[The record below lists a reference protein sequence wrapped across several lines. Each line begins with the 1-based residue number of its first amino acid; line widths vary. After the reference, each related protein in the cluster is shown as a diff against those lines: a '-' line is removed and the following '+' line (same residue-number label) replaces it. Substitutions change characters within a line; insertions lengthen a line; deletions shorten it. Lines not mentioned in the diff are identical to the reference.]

1 MCRAQG
7 LPLPELLSFRLNPG
21 LGRTDSESKS
31 NVLGGP
37 SAKFGVPPEAIVGAY
52 AAAAAAGCQRFG
64 MHMMTGSCVMSED
77 YWAETVAALVAA
89 CKAVLQGTPVRAF
102 EFINIGGGLGIPYQ
116 PGAPAVDT
124 SAVAARIRATLEQQW
139 AAAGL
144 PLPLPAL
151 AMENGRYMT
160 GPFGWLVARCQS
172 QKKAWGSVY
181 HGLDAC
187 MANLMRPGACAG
199 SIALLAL
206 THTTHT
212 LHTRAHHTHAHTSEL
227 WWLLG
232 WLWALVENWRSQ
244 LTAHYSPSLSL
255 SLSVSLSSQA
265 CMAPTTTSAF
275 LLMLGPQK
283 WRLPTWWALCVRT
296 MTGLPR

>member
-1 MCRAQG
+1 M
-7 LPLPELLSFRLNPG
+7 
-21 LGRTDSESKS
+21 
-31 NVLGGP
+31 
-37 SAKFGVPPEAIVGAY
+37 GAY
-52 AAAAAAGCQRFG
+52 VAAAAAGCQRFG

-172 QKKAWGSVY
+172 QKKAWG
-181 HGLDAC
+181 
-187 MANLMRPGACAG
+187 
-199 SIALLAL
+199 
-206 THTTHT
+206 
-212 LHTRAHHTHAHTSEL
+212 TSTM
-227 WWLLG
+227 G
-232 WLWALVENWRSQ
+232 WMPAW
-244 LTAHYSPSLSL
+244 
-255 SLSVSLSSQA
+255 
-265 CMAPTTTSAF
+265 PTS
-275 LLMLGPQK
+275 
-283 WRLPTWWALCVRT
+283 
-296 MTGLPR
+296 